1 MEGMVQQLRKAVG
14 RRLALAALAAILC
27 GPAVAAD
34 PKPKAITMA
43 YQPLV
48 AVPQGAMKQRRWFED
63 AAGVPVEWKNF
74 SSGADVNTAFAAGA
88 VDIGLVGLPV
98 FVSGLAQGIPYRL
111 ISIFDIPG
119 TSDGL
124 AVRPGTSVK
133 AVADLKGKRIGVPFG
148 SGADYMLQGV
158 LKENGL
164 SPDDVNLVNLQ
175 PQPIAAAWETGQ
187 IDAALI
193 WAPILTKLVASGGTL
208 LVNDG
213 EMAKKGYF
221 AGDVAIVSNSFAEQ
235 HPDLVKTWIEQNQ
248 RAVDWVNA
256 NGPGAY
262 AAMMKEY
269 ELTEAELKEAALAPA
284 ATFPDRQEQLSE
296 HWMGGGGK
304 AGLIDS
310 CERIGQFLQ
319 SNRLIEKAPSR
330 EQLAAGIDARFLQQA
345 AVPSAPR

>member
-1 MEGMVQQLRKAVG
+1 MGVMQHLHVAAG
-14 RRLALAALAAILC
+14 WRLALVALVVLLC
-27 GPAVAAD
+27 GPAGAAE
-34 PKPKAITMA
+34 KPKTITMA

-48 AVPQGAMKQRRWFED
+48 AVPEGAMKQQRWFSD

-74 SSGADVNTAFAAGA
+74 SSGADVNIAFAAGA
-88 VDIGLVGLPV
+88 VDFGLVGLPV
-98 FVSGLAQGIPYRL
+98 FVSGLAEGIPYRL
-111 ISIFDIPG
+111 IAVFDIPG

-124 AVRPGTSVK
+124 AVRTGIGVK
-133 AVADLKGKRIGVPFG
+133 TVADLKGKRIGVPFG

-164 SPDDVNLVNLQ
+164 NPDDVNLVNLQ
-175 PQPIAAAWETGQ
+175 PQPIVAAWTTGQ

-208 LVNDG
+208 LMNDG

-221 AGDVAIVSNSFAEQ
+221 AGDVAVVSNKFAEQ
-235 HPDLVKTWIEQNQ
+235 YPDLVKIWVEQNQ

-269 ELTEAELKEAALAPA
+269 ELNEAELKEGALAPA
-284 ATFPDRQEQLSE
+284 VTFPDRQEQLSD

-310 CERIGQFLQ
+310 CDRIGQFLQ
-319 SNRLIEKAPSR
+319 SSHLIEKAPSR

-345 AVPSAPR
+345 VIPPAPK